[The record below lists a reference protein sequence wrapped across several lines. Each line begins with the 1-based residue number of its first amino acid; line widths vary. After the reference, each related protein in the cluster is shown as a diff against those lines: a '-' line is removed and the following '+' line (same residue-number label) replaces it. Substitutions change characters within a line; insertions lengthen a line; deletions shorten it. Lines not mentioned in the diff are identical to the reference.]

1 MPQYAV
7 LIPTCTN
14 VPHKMKDVLPFTV
27 FESNSS
33 IGHDAYYNNIVLEIS
48 KKMYRETKNG

>member
-33 IGHDAYYNNIVLEIS
+33 IGHDAYYNNILLEIS
-48 KKMYRETKNG
+48 REKYRETKNG